1 MTERRL
7 ESEREAVGGAVL
19 DVSALPT
26 EVFGNRNVAWWATVG
41 FMVIEGTTLILAMAS
56 YLYLRRNF
64 THWPPPGYPLP
75 DLVVPTASLL
85 VLLAEGV
92 PLWLAARAAKV
103 MDLRTVRVWLLIATV
118 MSAAIVVLRAFE
130 FRALGV
136 GYRDG
141 VYGSLCWLILGMHS
155 SLVFVD
161 FFEGAVITAMMFR
174 SRIEPKHFVDVD
186 DASDYKI
193 FLGLSMV
200 PVYLLLYWSPR
211 WF

>member
-1 MTERRL
+1 MTHRAL
-7 ESEREAVGGAVL
+7 GSEREAVGRAVL

-41 FMVIEGTTLILAMAS
+41 FMVIEGTTLILSMAS

-75 DLVVPTASLL
+75 RLAVPTASLV
-85 VLLAEGV
+85 VLLLECV
-92 PLWLAARAAKV
+92 PFWLAARAAKV
-103 MDLRTVRVWLLIATV
+103 MDLKKVRFWLVITTVLSV
-118 MSAAIVVLRAFE
+118 AIVVLRAFE

-161 FFEGAVITAMMFR
+161 FFEGATITAMMFR
-174 SRIEPKHFVDVD
+174 SRLEAKHFVDVD
-186 DASDYKI
+186 DSADYKI
-193 FLGLSMV
+193 FLGLSMI
-200 PVYLLLYWSPR
+200 PIYLLLYWSPR